1 MSGGVIGP
9 IGMTGAI
16 GAAAIGAAVVIGVT
30 AKAAVDITKLGSVAA
45 YEQMQLAA
53 ACTAAVKEAKTHRKQ
68 AMSFYQN
75 DSRRTLLV
83 LNQAMGTEIAQL
95 KTKLERKGYRIEL
108 EELGSEQEEILLKLI
123 DMDQGSEKRSVHPR
137 LRIPAEIYQSV
148 TALIDPLFS
157 FIPEVDPV
165 FREIKALKDNALAI
179 VTDLSK
185 DATEKSMGLLDLE
198 SRVIMRSADFK
209 AHAKTYEYYFSQ
221 FSSLLFANE
230 KLSEA
235 CGCEKLVLTYD
246 PMNAKAQIEKLSFV
260 NAQLR
265 KRLRDELNQNET
277 FIAANR
283 ELARLVVKSVRDTG
297 FDLLGVSE
305 QPYGI
310 SAMFS
315 YRSSLLRTTV
325 SRDGMLS
332 MDLVGRTTEDS
343 RQVKVDEDIF
353 CHTDLEKIYRSFEK
367 NGLFMQT
374 DRICNLTADSMLY
387 EDDVDMREYQESRW
401 GEDELLAM
409 HVGPSGG
416 N

>member
-16 GAAAIGAAVVIGVT
+16 GVAAIGAAVVIGVT
-30 AKAAVDITKLGSVAA
+30 AKSVVDITKLGSIAA

-53 ACTAAVKEAKTHRKQ
+53 ACTAAVKEAKIQRKQ

-75 DSRRTLLV
+75 DSRRTLLA
-83 LNQAMGTEIAQL
+83 LNQAMGTEIIQL
-95 KTKLERKGYRIEL
+95 KTKLERKGYRIKL
-108 EELGSEQEEILLKLI
+108 EELGSDQDVILLKLI
-123 DMDQGSEKRSVHPR
+123 AMDQGSAQRSLHPG
-137 LRIPAEIYQSV
+137 LRIPAEIYRSI
-148 TALIDPLFS
+148 TDLIDPLFVY
-157 FIPEVDPV
+157 IPKGDPV
-165 FREIKALKDNALAI
+165 YREMKTLKDSAKEV
-179 VTDLSK
+179 VTDCSK
-185 DATEKSMGLLDLE
+185 DATEKSKELIDLE
-198 SRVIMRSADFK
+198 SRIIVRSADFK
-209 AHAKTYEYYFSQ
+209 AHAREYEYYFSQ

-246 PMNAKAQIEKLSFV
+246 PMNAKAQIEKLSLA

-265 KRLRDELNQNET
+265 KRLREELKQNET

-283 ELARLVVKSVRDTG
+283 ELARLVVKSVQDAD
-297 FDLLGVSE
+297 FELIGVSE

-315 YRSSLLRTTV
+315 YRNSLLRTTV

-332 MDLVGRTTEDS
+332 MDLVGRKTES
-343 RQVKVDEDIF
+343 TQQVKADEEIF
-353 CHTDLEKIYRSFEK
+353 CHTDLEKIYRTFEE

-387 EDDVDMREYQESRW
+387 EEDVDMREYRESRW
-401 GEDELLAM
+401 GEDELMAM
-409 HVGPSGG
+409 YVNPQGG